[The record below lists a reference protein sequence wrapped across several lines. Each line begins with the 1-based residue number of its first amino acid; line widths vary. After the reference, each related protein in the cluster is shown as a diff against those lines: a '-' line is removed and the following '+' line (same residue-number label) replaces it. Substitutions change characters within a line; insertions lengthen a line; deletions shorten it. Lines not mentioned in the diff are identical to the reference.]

1 MFRQVF
7 GGRLGRFGQA
17 SELPAQAHIVE
28 SKKATT
34 SASVKGGMMQEARFW
49 SMTVPSASLVL
60 NLDVDTTYERLGYL
74 SSGNRVFCLNHNK
87 SETVEIIVQH

>member
-28 SKKATT
+28 SKKGDNLSFGEGRHDAG
-34 SASVKGGMMQEARFW
+34 SSVLVDDCSVGISSVEPGCGHNLLTAW
-49 SMTVPSASLVL
+49 S
-60 NLDVDTTYERLGYL
+60 NGYL
-74 SSGNRVFCLNHNK
+74 SSGNRVFCLNYN
-87 SETVEIIVQH
+87 

>member
-28 SKKATT
+28 SKKGDNLSFGEGRHDAG
-34 SASVKGGMMQEARFW
+34 SSV
-49 SMTVPSASLVL
+49 LVDDCSVCVSSVEPGCGHNVL
-60 NLDVDTTYERLGYL
+60 TAWPNGHL
-74 SSGNRVFCLNHNK
+74 SSGNKKICSNHD
-87 SETVEIIVQH
+87 